1 MKQNYHAN
9 DNNNICSKYINS
21 NNEQDRIV
29 HHYHKA
35 SELANIDTVDT
46 VYKSIDDENI
56 PKTPIFNKDKNSL
69 LYNNINNN
77 GSFNSPIVKSSM
89 DLSINSVNR
98 STAPSSLVSTQLRVR
113 PSSPSEVVINTPK
126 NKKICTGLQIDSFL
140 GSPKDKNRYDNNLV
154 NQINGPL
161 ILSAV
166 LQVLASIQNT
176 KGTCDGLSEDKIDY
190 NIVKDNCKIINNASK
205 ILDTKLPGVP
215 PATAALALAYCL
227 SVAAT
232 TAQLRKNE
240 NLTSNKALLT
250 INNTSTNI
258 NTVSSE
264 NKPDKNANK
273 SLNVDQF
280 KLPPMNFSFN
290 PVLCN
295 KSDAISNEKTDC
307 LDVNETRYNIIEEL
321 IERNIDNSILSGKI
335 RDNINIW
342 DDLNFIDLTNKIDFD
357 TPYDRNHAF
366 NRNEL
371 VFNHPIEINDIFEA
385 HISFSSKNN
394 QVVNKYNVHIQS
406 LCDRFLT
413 DSTGNSFNK
422 NKNIPYN
429 KRRNITINSM
439 NSLIQIVGSR

>member
-1 MKQNYHAN
+1 MKQSYHDN
-9 DNNNICSKYINS
+9 NNNICSKYIHS
-21 NNEQDRIV
+21 YNEQDRIV
-29 HHYHKA
+29 HHYHKVT
-35 SELANIDTVDT
+35 ELANIDTIDT
-46 VYKSIDDENI
+46 VYKSIDDENT
-56 PKTPIFNKDKNSL
+56 PKTPVFNKDKNSL
-69 LYNNINNN
+69 LYNNINSN
-77 GSFNSPIVKSSM
+77 GSFNSPIVRSSM

-113 PSSPSEVVINTPK
+113 PSSPSEVVITTPK
-126 NKKICTGLQIDSFL
+126 NKKICTGPQIDSFL
-140 GSPKDKNRYDNNLV
+140 GSPRDKNRYDNNLA
-154 NQINGPL
+154 NKINGPL

-176 KGTCDGLSEDKIDY
+176 KGTCDGLSENKIDH

-205 ILDTKLPGVP
+205 ILDAKLPGVP

-240 NLTSNKALLT
+240 NLTSDETLLT
-250 INNTSTNI
+250 INNTSNNI

-264 NKPDKNANK
+264 NKPDKNTNK
-273 SLNVDQF
+273 TLNVDQF
-280 KLPPMNFSFN
+280 KLPPMNFSVN
-290 PVLCN
+290 PILCN
-295 KSDAISNEKTDC
+295 KYDGISNEKTDC
-307 LDVNETRYNIIEEL
+307 LDVNETRYNITEEL
-321 IERNIDNSILSGKI
+321 IERNSDNLILSGKI

-371 VFNHPIEINDIFEA
+371 LFSHPTEINDIFEA
-385 HISFSSKNN
+385 HISLSGKNN
-394 QVVNKYNVHIQS
+394 QVINKYNVHIQS
-406 LCDRFLT
+406 LCDGFLT
-413 DSTGNSFNK
+413 DSTGNSFSK
-422 NKNIPYN
+422 SKNISYN
-429 KRRNITINSM
+429 KKRNVTVNSM